1 MSCFVAPW
9 TVSSEKDHENT
20 LIRIP
25 LTKISDEAFINM
37 FMQRERDILIASP
50 PKEHGLDDRFQHL
63 ISTERRLRGGHE
75 TLTTSRKESE
85 VIKDYSN
92 AQYYGIVQIGSPPQ
106 SFQVIYDTGS
116 SNLWV
121 PEVGCVHCG
130 YKIFHGGK
138 NKFDPKDSASYEMI
152 QGNASDFSIQYGS
165 GSVSGRFVKDTVI
178 LAQDIAVTSQTFAI
192 VHDAAGMGIA
202 YAFGMFDGI
211 LGLGFDSLSVGGVET
226 VFHSAIDQGAVE
238 KPVFAFSLG
247 DERDGELTFGG
258 YDETKFTG
266 DIHWVPLGKLMHPQ
280 HPSSSVSLYRTQL
293 ILLSFTMEKIQLKQL
308 IGKSILTAG
317 K

>member
-1 MSCFVAPW
+1 LSNPNLWSFLLFFLLAFTGGP
-9 TVSSEKDHENT
+9 VSSAHKTEHAEKPN

-25 LTKISDEAFINM
+25 LQKIPDETFVEN
-37 FMQRERDILIASP
+37 FMQRERDALLQQYQSLKVVEGETFSQQQQQQQLMVA
-50 PKEHGLDDRFQHL
+50 
-63 ISTERRLRGGHE
+63 TERRNLLRGP
-75 TLTTSRKESE
+75 SRKESE

-121 PEVGCVHCG
+121 PEVGCIHCG

-138 NKFDPKDSASYEMI
+138 NKFDPKASASYEII

-165 GSVSGRFVKDTVI
+165 GSVSGRYVKDTVI
-178 LAQDIAVTSQTFAI
+178 LAQDITVTSQTFAI

-211 LGLGFDSLSVGGVET
+211 LGLGFDVLSVGGVET
-226 VFHSAIDQGAVE
+226 VFHNAIEQGVVE

-247 DERDGELTFGG
+247 DDQDGELTFGG
-258 YDETKFTG
+258 YDESKFVG
-266 DIHWVPLGKLMHPQ
+266 DIHWIPLG
-280 HPSSSVSLYRTQL
+280 V
-293 ILLSFTMEKIQLKQL
+293 
-308 IGKSILTAG
+308 
-317 K
+317 